1 MSKHTLGPWEASE
14 GYPSDIWHVDMPS
27 RGYSVVVSRAEE
39 DWDMAVQEVQANAHL
54 IAAAPE
60 LLDALITTLDLAVGH
75 ACDSRGIRPAECE
88 DWEWVKQAR
97 KLIAKVN
104 GGE

>member
-1 MSKHTLGPWEASE
+1 MPKYTAGPWEASE

-27 RGYSVVVSRAEE
+27 RKYSVVVSRAEE
-39 DWDMAVQEVQANAHL
+39 DWDMAVKEVQANAHL

-60 LLDALITTLDLAVGH
+60 LLDALETLLLSTERDDINFRVRAME
-75 ACDSRGIRPAECE
+75 A
-88 DWEWVKQAR
+88 AR
-97 KLIAKVN
+97 EAIAKAE

>member
-1 MSKHTLGPWEASE
+1 MPKYTAGPWQASE

-27 RGYSVVVSRAEE
+27 REYSVVVSRAEK
-39 DWDMAVQEVQANAHL
+39 DWDMAVDEVQANAHL

-60 LLDALITTLDLAVGH
+60 LLAALEDVVASTQANCSGSLANAITAG
-75 ACDSRGIRPAECE
+75 
-88 DWEWVKQAR
+88 R
-97 KLIAKVN
+97 KAITKAK

>member
-1 MSKHTLGPWEASE
+1 MSKQTLGPWEASE

-39 DWDMAVQEVQANAHL
+39 DWDMAVDEVQANAHL

-60 LLDALITTLDLAVGH
+60 LLDALETLLLSTERDDMNFRVRAME
-75 ACDSRGIRPAECE
+75 A
-88 DWEWVKQAR
+88 AR
-97 KLIAKVN
+97 EAIAKAK

>member
-39 DWDMAVQEVQANAHL
+39 DWDMAGEEVQANAHL

-60 LLDALITTLDLAVGH
+60 LLDALETLLLSTERDDMNFRVRAME
-75 ACDSRGIRPAECE
+75 A
-88 DWEWVKQAR
+88 AR
-97 KLIAKVN
+97 EAIAKAK

>member
-1 MSKHTLGPWEASE
+1 MPKYTAGPWEASE

-27 RGYSVVVSRAEE
+27 RKYSVVVSRAEE
-39 DWDMAVQEVQANAHL
+39 DWDMAVKEVQANAHL

-60 LLDALITTLDLAVGH
+60 LLDALETLLLSTERDDINFRVREMEA
-75 ACDSRGIRPAECE
+75 
-88 DWEWVKQAR
+88 AR
-97 KLIAKVN
+97 EAIAKAE